1 MELVWIAILSVFV
14 TAIVLFDNLKKSNR
28 IEELEEMLE
37 KHQQE
42 ENPEGG
48 EWQRWNRF

>member
-1 MELVWIAILSVFV
+1 MELVWIAILSVFL
-14 TAIVLFDNLKKSNR
+14 TAIVLVDNLIKSNR

-48 EWQRWNRF
+48 EWQRWKRF